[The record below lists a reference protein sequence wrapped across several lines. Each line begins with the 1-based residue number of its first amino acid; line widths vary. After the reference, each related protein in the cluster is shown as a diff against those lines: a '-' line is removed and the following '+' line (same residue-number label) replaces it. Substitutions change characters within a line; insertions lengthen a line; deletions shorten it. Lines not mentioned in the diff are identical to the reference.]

1 MHILRATE
9 SGYTEMNKKNLFSL
23 PLSITAFYDTKNFNK
38 DGQQIETFPCNGFYF
53 QDELVWNWVLQAL
66 EEAMIFRGLDKINHK
81 KCELFFSHWNYRSLR
96 NVS

>member
-1 MHILRATE
+1 MVTKWPLLQFTFCVGIMHILRATE

-53 QDELVWNWVLQAL
+53 QDELVWN
-66 EEAMIFRGLDKINHK
+66 
-81 KCELFFSHWNYRSLR
+81 
-96 NVS
+96 